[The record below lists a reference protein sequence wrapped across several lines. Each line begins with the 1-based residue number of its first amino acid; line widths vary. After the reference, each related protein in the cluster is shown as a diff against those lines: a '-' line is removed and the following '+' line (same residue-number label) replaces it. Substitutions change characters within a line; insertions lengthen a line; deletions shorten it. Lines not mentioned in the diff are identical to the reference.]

1 MPSASDKPAYKRV
14 LLKLSGEALM
24 GEERFGIST
33 RVLAYVAGEIA
44 DTVALGVELAIVV
57 GGGNIFRGVS
67 RSAQEMDRASADY
80 VGMLATVMNA
90 VSLQDALERRG
101 LSTRVQSA
109 IEMSELAEP
118 YIRRRAIRHLEKGRV
133 VIFAAGT
140 GNPFF
145 TTDTAAALRAMEIN
159 AEVLLKATKV
169 DGVYDKDPVKY
180 DGARKY
186 DRVSFDDALKN
197 DIKVMDST
205 AFALCRDNNLS
216 IVVFDLHQAGNVRR
230 VVSGQTVGTIIQQ
243 DKSTRFAEV

>member
-1 MPSASDKPAYKRV
+1 MTEDGAAKFGRI

-24 GEERFGIST
+24 GELDYGTDAAEVRRLAKQVAAT
-33 RVLAYVAGEIA
+33 RQR
-44 DTVALGVELAIVV
+44 GVEVAIVV
-57 GGGNIFRGVS
+57 GAGNIYRGIDG
-67 RSAQEMDRASADY
+67 AAKGIDRATGDY
-80 VGMLATVMNA
+80 MGMLATVLNA
-90 VSLQDALERRG
+90 LTLQDALEKMG
-101 LSTRVQSA
+101 QHTRVLSA
-109 IEMSELAEP
+109 IDVKEVAEP
-118 YIRRRAIRHLEKGRV
+118 YIRRRAMRHLEKGRI

-145 TTDTAAALRAMEIN
+145 TTDTAAALRAMEIQ

-180 DGARKY
+180 EGARKY

-205 AFALCRDNNLS
+205 AFALCRDNKLS

-230 VVSGQTVGTIIQQ
+230 VVSGNPVGTIIQQ